1 MEGGIEQAREGTELR
16 RLEELTELGEQGEAL
31 RDMLEAHRQQHQAV
45 QDLKQTYYVR
55 RDNAAAAAT
64 LALPV
69 LEEEE
74 VPVEGEEGRRE
85 SKEAGGAG
93 PVEEGKEDRPGFNRE
108 EEAERPAEVKQQS
121 QLGANGGGDTT
132 VEANKEPSPPPG
144 KANEGP
150 GGGVRKGARRVRPPG
165 IVTVTIPELAVTS
178 TAALS
183 H

>member
-55 RDNAAAAAT
+55 RDNAAAAT

-69 LEEEE
+69 PEEEE
-74 VPVEGEEGRRE
+74 VLPGEGEEGRRE

-93 PVEEGKEDRPGFNRE
+93 PVEEGKEHRPGSNRE
-108 EEAERPAEVKQQS
+108 EEAERPAEVKQS
-121 QLGANGGGDTT
+121 QLGVNGGGDTT
-132 VEANKEPSPPPG
+132 VDINKEPSPPPG